1 MNYKDVIDFLK
12 PNQTKKMTIRNWY
25 MHAVRNKLWLE
36 PTLFFCCLDHD
47 LNLFCLL
54 LSVQGS
60 YKLFLLV
67 RKNDC
72 MVLIK
77 YKRVT
82 SISRKKDKNKNFVF
96 QYQVLTIIQLNY
108 LCFFLLYLHIYMI
121 ICKNRIESLTSG
133 KKLLNLL

>member
-1 MNYKDVIDFLK
+1 MTDKVILHLTTSTFCMNYKDVIDFLK
-12 PNQTKKMTIRNWY
+12 PNQTKKMTIRNWC
-25 MHAVRNKLWLE
+25 MHAVWNKLWLE

-82 SISRKKDKNKNFVF
+82 SISRKKDKIKICLSVSSINN
-96 QYQVLTIIQLNY
+96 YTINY
-108 LCFFLLYLHIYMI
+108 FYFFFSIYI
-121 ICKNRIESLTSG
+121 FTWYVARIE
-133 KKLLNLL
+133 

>member
-1 MNYKDVIDFLK
+1 
-12 PNQTKKMTIRNWY
+12 
-25 MHAVRNKLWLE
+25 
-36 PTLFFCCLDHD
+36 
-47 LNLFCLL
+47 
-54 LSVQGS
+54 
-60 YKLFLLV
+60 
-67 RKNDC
+67 

-121 ICKNRIESLTSG
+121 SCKNRIESLTKKAG
-133 KKLLNLL
+133 KNY